1 MRKKPIE
8 MAEESPEITYER
20 WYPDV
25 APVMDSREL
34 AELLSTSDQVIR
46 TWAREGVIP
55 SHRPPGGRKFR
66 FLRHEIFEWLV
77 ENRYEQEGDDTTA

>member
-1 MRKKPIE
+1 MKLSD
-8 MAEESPEITYER
+8 ESPEITYER

-25 APVMDSREL
+25 PPVMDSQQL

-55 SHRPPGGRKFR
+55 SHRPPGGRKFK
-66 FLRHEIFEWLV
+66 FLRHEIFEWLI
-77 ENRYEQEGDDTTA
+77 EHRYEPGNEAIEDR

>member
-1 MRKKPIE
+1 MTEASSEISY
-8 MAEESPEITYER
+8 AE

-25 APVMDSREL
+25 PPVMDSRQL

-46 TWAREGVIP
+46 AWAREGVIP
-55 SHRPPGGRKFR
+55 AHRPPGGRKFT

-77 ENRYEQEGDDTTA
+77 GNRYLPGADDQD